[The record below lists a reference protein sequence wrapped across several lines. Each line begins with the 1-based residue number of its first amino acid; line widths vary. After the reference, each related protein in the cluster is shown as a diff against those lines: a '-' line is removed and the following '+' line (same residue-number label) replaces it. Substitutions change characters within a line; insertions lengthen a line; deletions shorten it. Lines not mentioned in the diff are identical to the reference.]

1 MKMQES
7 TVNWLGQEF
16 LFLSA
21 DAPVTGNAAK
31 DTQALFASFERVL
44 GRHGLSLADSLRS
57 RLYGCDRAARDAAS
71 EVRSA
76 VLAGPARCATSSY
89 IAPDRLMAG
98 TRVAMDLIAG
108 RSGDKTV
115 KAIRENDPP
124 RTPCRYLTW
133 GPLVVL
139 SGQTC
144 TDPTLEAQVL
154 GDILPRITTYLN
166 EAGSGWDRVAEA
178 NCFLHEEETPAR
190 MRELFIQHAGCL
202 PPRFACHRVAGYSA
216 PGKRVEI
223 EISATRNS

>member
-1 MKMQES
+1 MRES

-16 LFLSA
+16 VFLSA
-21 DAPVTGNAAK
+21 EAPQTTDATT
-31 DTQALFASFERVL
+31 DTQALFDAF
-44 GRHGLSLADSLRS
+44 GRCLTGHGLSLADSLRS
-57 RLYGCDRAARDAAS
+57 RLYGRDRAARDAAS

-89 IAPDRLMAG
+89 IAPDRLTAG

-108 RSGDKTV
+108 ISNGELV

-133 GPLVVL
+133 GPIMVL

-144 TDPTLEAQVL
+144 TDPTLESQVL
-154 GDILPRITTYLN
+154 GDILPRISTYLQ

-178 NCFLHEEETPAR
+178 NCFLHEDETPAH
-190 MRELFIQHAGCL
+190 MRALFIQHTGCL
-202 PPRFACHRVAGYSA
+202 PPRFACHKVAGYSA

-223 EISATRNS
+223 EITATRNP

>member
-1 MKMQES
+1 MQES
-7 TVNWLGQEF
+7 TVNWLGEEF
-16 LFLSA
+16 VFLSA
-21 DAPVTGNAAK
+21 EAPRGGDATT
-31 DTQALFASFERVL
+31 DTRALFADFERVL
-44 GRHGLSLADSLRS
+44 TGYGLSLADSLRS
-57 RLYGCDRAARDAAS
+57 RLYGRDRAARDAAS

-89 IAPDRLMAG
+89 IAPDRLTAG
-98 TRVAMDLIAG
+98 ARVAMDLIAG
-108 RSGDKTV
+108 ISNGGLVKT
-115 KAIRENDPP
+115 IRENDPP

-154 GDILPRITTYLN
+154 GDILPRITTYIH

-178 NCFLHEEETPAR
+178 NCFLHEDETPAR
-190 MRELFIQHAGCL
+190 MRELFVQHTGCL
-202 PPRFACHRVAGYSA
+202 PPRFACHTVAGYSA

-223 EISATRNS
+223 EITATRNP